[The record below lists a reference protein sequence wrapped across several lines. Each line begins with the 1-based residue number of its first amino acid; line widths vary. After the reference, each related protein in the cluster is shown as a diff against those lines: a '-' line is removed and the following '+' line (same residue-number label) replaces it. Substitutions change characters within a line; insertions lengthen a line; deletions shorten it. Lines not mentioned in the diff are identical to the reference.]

1 MFANFLMVLISDHSL
16 KLHQGLGT
24 SCDVTARYLRNN
36 VIEGGCWVG
45 PAKHSHMRRSWIS
58 DEKKEE
64 NLIVISVFL
73 KKDCRWQWLTF
84 RYGNLTEDTTKVKS
98 PSKPIMIT
106 SLSLI
111 RCSLVCEQPS
121 PPLKENRGVD
131 DFTLA
136 RSLMS
141 RSSTQWRID
150 LFSLYV
156 LFVITL

>member
-73 KKDCRWQWLTF
+73 KKDCR
-84 RYGNLTEDTTKVKS
+84 
-98 PSKPIMIT
+98 
-106 SLSLI
+106 
-111 RCSLVCEQPS
+111 
-121 PPLKENRGVD
+121 
-131 DFTLA
+131 
-136 RSLMS
+136 
-141 RSSTQWRID
+141 
-150 LFSLYV
+150 
-156 LFVITL
+156 

>member
-64 NLIVISVFL
+64 NLIVISVFSKRTVGDSDWRL
-73 KKDCRWQWLTF
+73 D
-84 RYGNLTEDTTKVKS
+84 NLSEDTTKVKS
-98 PSKPIMIT
+98 PS
-106 SLSLI
+106 
-111 RCSLVCEQPS
+111 
-121 PPLKENRGVD
+121 
-131 DFTLA
+131 
-136 RSLMS
+136 
-141 RSSTQWRID
+141 
-150 LFSLYV
+150 
-156 LFVITL
+156 